1 MSLAAPPLIPIIDR
15 CHYLPPV
22 VDETVFAK
30 PFVKLSLVD
39 IKLKSPFYSQEE
51 ERQPMKLDC
60 QAPYFSQA
68 LKLTNFRIKSFFKA
82 GALVEVTI
90 YLN

>member
-22 VDETVFAK
+22 ADETVFAK
-30 PFVKLSLVD
+30 PIVKLSLVD

-68 LKLTNFRIKSFFKA
+68 LKLTNFRIKYF
-82 GALVEVTI
+82 LPRQV
-90 YLN
+90 LQMR

>member
-15 CHYLPPV
+15 CHWLPPV
-22 VDETVFAK
+22 VDETVCAK
-30 PFVKLSLVD
+30 HLVKIPLVD
-39 IKLKSPFYSQEE
+39 FRLKSPFSSQEE

-68 LKLTNFRIKSFFKA
+68 LKLTNFRIKYFLSRQV
-82 GALVEVTI
+82 L
-90 YLN
+90 